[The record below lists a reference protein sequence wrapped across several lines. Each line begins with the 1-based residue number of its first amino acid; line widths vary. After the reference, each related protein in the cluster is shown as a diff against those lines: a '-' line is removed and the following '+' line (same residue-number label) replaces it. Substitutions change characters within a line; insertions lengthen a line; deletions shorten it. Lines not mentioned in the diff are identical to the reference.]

1 MVVDGKYVVVLDATW
16 GRQKAELELRTH
28 GSELSGTLIGAMDL
42 KFGNGVVSGNNLS
55 WTMEGQIA
63 KIYPEIVRWKC
74 TATLDG
80 DKITGYA
87 TVSGDI
93 GDAPFHGTRA
103 GKGGEAEV
111 ALPWTDLGL
120 PRYEAIS
127 VEWVKAFGEWIGARF
142 EGQTL
147 DFDYRWSIELT
158 DPPKH
163 LLRDDGR
170 SSIGWHYIVK
180 DGKFTFGDGPLEG
193 NLDFGGH
200 AIPYASQVK
209 RMRLTTDQLVEQQE
223 RNPPPGPL
231 PGEKQTRL
239 DQTEEFRYKMKRMN
253 ELISGPG
260 NVMREEFWSQRTL

>member
-127 VEWVKAFGEWIGARF
+127 VEWVKAMGAYMKKKAENHRV
-142 EGQTL
+142 E
-147 DFDYRWSIELT
+147 FDLTWSIEYT
-158 DPPKH
+158 NPPAH
-163 LLRDDGR
+163 LLRGHGPD
-170 SSIGWHYIVK
+170 IVGYHMIFK
-180 DGKFTFGDGPLEG
+180 NGTVEVFDGPLPNPDVHFVYPYDPFALRLRMGTDDYIAWVKEEG
-193 NLDFGGH
+193 
-200 AIPYASQVK
+200 APYASQVK
-209 RMRLTTDQLVEQQE
+209 TSGD
-223 RNPPPGPL
+223 L
-231 PGEKQTRL
+231 P
-239 DQTEEFRYKMKRMN
+239 KMK
-253 ELISGPG
+253 LLVAHGPG
-260 NVMREEFWSQRTL
+260 NDIREEFLSQQTV

>member
-1 MVVDGKYVVVLDATW
+1 MAIDGKYRLILNYPSSRMKVI
-16 GRQKAELELRTH
+16 LELATD
-28 GSELSGTLIGAMDL
+28 GAKLSGKIWGGGLTAAPLEDGKVDGQQI
-42 KFGNGVVSGNNLS
+42 S
-55 WTMEGQIA
+55 WNVTQTMFPFSCVASI
-63 KIYPEIVRWKC
+63 
-74 TATLDG
+74 DG
-80 DKITGYA
+80 DQIQ
-87 TVSGDI
+87 
-93 GDAPFHGTRA
+93 
-103 GKGGEAEV
+103 GEADFGFLGMAWMRGSRMDPATGKSSIDDEP
-111 ALPWTDLGL
+111 AIAWKDKGL
-120 PRYEAIS
+120 PRYEFAS